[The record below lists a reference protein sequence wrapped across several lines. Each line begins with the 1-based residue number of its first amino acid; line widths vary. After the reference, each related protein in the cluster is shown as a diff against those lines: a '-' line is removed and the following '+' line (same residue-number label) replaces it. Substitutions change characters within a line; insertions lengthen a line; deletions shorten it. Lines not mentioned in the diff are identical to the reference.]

1 VLIRVA
7 RTYLRPYRLLIAL
20 TLVLQ
25 FGQVVASLLLPTLSA
40 RIIDQGALTGDTDYI
55 LRMGSV
61 LMAIT
66 AVQVVLAIVAVRYA
80 SRLSMALGRD
90 LRNHVFR
97 HVTALSAREVTRFG
111 TPSLITRVTNDVQQ
125 VQMFV
130 FISATI
136 AVTAPMMLVVGGIL
150 AVREAGALALILCVV
165 VPLMVLVLGDNARR
179 MHPSF
184 VKLQATLD
192 RANQVLREQIT
203 GIRVVR
209 AFVREPDERVR
220 FGVVND
226 ELTGLSLRTGR
237 LMAMSVPVLL
247 ACMNLG
253 SVAAVWFGADLIGS
267 GKLQVGSLVAFL
279 SYLVQILVSVM
290 TATMFMMMLPRA
302 SVGATRISE
311 VLDAEST
318 VVAASEGVR
327 ALAEPISLELHHASF
342 AFPGAEQ
349 PVLRDISF
357 RVDAGETLAIVGSTG
372 AGKSAL
378 VNLVAR
384 QFDATEGSVTFG
396 DTDIRDL
403 DLDYF
408 SSLLG
413 LVPQKPFLF
422 SGTVASNLRFGR
434 PDATDHELWTALEVA
449 QAADFVRTMPD
460 GLDSPISQGGANVSG
475 GQRQRLAIARAVVH
489 RPAVYLFDDSFSA
502 LDLRT
507 DARLRAALRPVTRD
521 AVTVVVAQRVSTI
534 IEADHI
540 LVLEEGRIVGLGP
553 HAELLD
559 TCPTYVEIIESQ
571 HYDRDAA

>member
-1 VLIRVA
+1 
-7 RTYLRPYRLLIAL
+7 
-20 TLVLQ
+20 
-25 FGQVVASLLLPTLSA
+25 
-40 RIIDQGALTGDTDYI
+40 
-55 LRMGSV
+55 
-61 LMAIT
+61 
-66 AVQVVLAIVAVRYA
+66 
-80 SRLSMALGRD
+80 
-90 LRNHVFR
+90 
-97 HVTALSAREVTRFG
+97 
-111 TPSLITRVTNDVQQ
+111 
-125 VQMFV
+125 
-130 FISATI
+130 
-136 AVTAPMMLVVGGIL
+136 
-150 AVREAGALALILCVV
+150 
-165 VPLMVLVLGDNARR
+165 MVLVLGDNARR

-267 GKLQVGSLVAFL
+267 GRLQVGSLVAFL
-279 SYLVQILVSVM
+279 TYLVQILVSVM

>member
-1 VLIRVA
+1 
-7 RTYLRPYRLLIAL
+7 
-20 TLVLQ
+20 
-25 FGQVVASLLLPTLSA
+25 
-40 RIIDQGALTGDTDYI
+40 
-55 LRMGSV
+55 
-61 LMAIT
+61 
-66 AVQVVLAIVAVRYA
+66 
-80 SRLSMALGRD
+80 
-90 LRNHVFR
+90 VFR

>member
-1 VLIRVA
+1 
-7 RTYLRPYRLLIAL
+7 
-20 TLVLQ
+20 
-25 FGQVVASLLLPTLSA
+25 
-40 RIIDQGALTGDTDYI
+40 
-55 LRMGSV
+55 
-61 LMAIT
+61 
-66 AVQVVLAIVAVRYA
+66 
-80 SRLSMALGRD
+80 
-90 LRNHVFR
+90 
-97 HVTALSAREVTRFG
+97 
-111 TPSLITRVTNDVQQ
+111 
-125 VQMFV
+125 
-130 FISATI
+130 
-136 AVTAPMMLVVGGIL
+136 
-150 AVREAGALALILCVV
+150 VV